1 MVHLT
6 LTAKHLELTEALKSY
21 VEEKI
26 RRIERYTM
34 NPITAMVTLMI
45 ERYHHIVGISLNIH
59 GAHIQAKGESNEM
72 YKSIDMAVDKIER
85 QMKKYKGKN
94 QGKKGRLQASSSR
107 AVPERLMGGV
117 SEVSDILDI
126 LSEEGL
132 EGAAS
137 QRPGTYKTTWALGPI
152 EPLC

>member
-6 LTAKHLELTEALKSY
+6 LTARHLELTEALRTY

-34 NPITAMVTLMI
+34 KPVSAMVTLMI
-45 ERYHHIVGISLNIH
+45 ERYRHIVDISLNIH
-59 GAHIQAKGESNEM
+59 GAYVQAKGESNEM
-72 YKSIDMAVDKIER
+72 YSSIDKAIEKIER

-94 QGKKGRLQASSSR
+94 QRKKGHPEAVPGQAASERSSR
-107 AVPERLMGGV
+107 DV
-117 SEVSDILDI
+117 SGISDTLDI
-126 LSEEGL
+126 LIDEYVENT
-132 EGAAS
+132 AS
-137 QRPGTYKTTWALGPI
+137 QNQGTPKTSWALGPI

>member
-6 LTAKHLELTEALKSY
+6 LTARHLELTEALRTY

-34 NPITAMVTLMI
+34 KPVSAMVTLMI
-45 ERYHHIVGISLNIH
+45 ERYRHIVDISLNIH
-59 GAHIQAKGESNEM
+59 GAYVQAKGESNEM
-72 YKSIDMAVDKIER
+72 YGSIDKAVEKLER

-94 QGKKGRLQASSSR
+94 QRKKGHLEDVASQAMSEKSGRDDSIGD
-107 AVPERLMGGV
+107 ALDFLLDEGVENSV
-117 SEVSDILDI
+117 SEKF
-126 LSEEGL
+126 
-132 EGAAS
+132 
-137 QRPGTYKTTWALGPI
+137 GTPKTPWAMGPI